1 MRDDIKNIVKVLI
14 VEDEILVR
22 IGLKM
27 SVDWERHG
35 YQIVGEASDGIE
47 ALRLCESLKPD
58 IVLTDIKMPKMNG
71 LEFIKQLNDKYPD
84 IKAVILSNYDEFSY
98 AQEALNLGTVNYVLK
113 VDVNPDELIEILN
126 NIREKYIKNIKI
138 TGSVNMVKDNSLE
151 KYNLIKSLISGNI
164 MDCEIEGCIKKH
176 KLQLANKNL
185 ILATVKIDNCSSE
198 GEDNFYRNN
207 LQNEEYFSKLFKQTI
222 AMSPKEYR
230 ENVLRQK

>member
-98 AQEALNLGTVNYVLK
+98 AQEALNLGAVNYVLK

-151 KYNLIKSLISGNI
+151 KYNL
-164 MDCEIEGCIKKH
+164 M
-176 KLQLANKNL
+176 
-185 ILATVKIDNCSSE
+185 
-198 GEDNFYRNN
+198 R
-207 LQNEEYFSKLFKQTI
+207 
-222 AMSPKEYR
+222 
-230 ENVLRQK
+230 